1 MSQTARLNLI
11 ARPHPR
17 LSIVEQ
23 CLLLKVP
30 RSTLYYKPEPVGDGE
45 LALMRAIDVIY
56 TKWPFYGARRMVRE
70 LDEQGHKVTRKRVRR
85 LMKLMGLETIYQK
98 PFTSGKHPGHK
109 IYPYLLRNLSIDH
122 RNQVWC
128 ADITYIPM
136 ARGFLYLV
144 AFMDWFSRKVLAWRL
159 STTMDT
165 EFCVEALQDA
175 MNRHG
180 KPGIFN
186 TDQGSQFTSEAF
198 TGTLIAHG
206 VQISMDGKGRFLD
219 NIFIERLWR
228 SLKYEE
234 VYLKAYA
241 SVAEAR
247 TSIGSY
253 LSFYNDERKHQSL
266 GYRTPSAIFAAGACG
281 YVDNAPASV
290 PVTTPAQALPTYPQ
304 VEQQQKEKDSNEDR
318 KVLTGNQSLMAA

>member
-109 IYPYLLRNLSIDH
+109 IHPYLLR
-122 RNQVWC
+122 V
-128 ADITYIPM
+128 
-136 ARGFLYLV
+136 
-144 AFMDWFSRKVLAWRL
+144 
-159 STTMDT
+159 
-165 EFCVEALQDA
+165 
-175 MNRHG
+175 
-180 KPGIFN
+180 
-186 TDQGSQFTSEAF
+186 
-198 TGTLIAHG
+198 
-206 VQISMDGKGRFLD
+206 RF
-219 NIFIERLWR
+219 E
-228 SLKYEE
+228 SL
-234 VYLKAYA
+234 
-241 SVAEAR
+241 
-247 TSIGSY
+247 
-253 LSFYNDERKHQSL
+253 
-266 GYRTPSAIFAAGACG
+266 
-281 YVDNAPASV
+281 
-290 PVTTPAQALPTYPQ
+290 
-304 VEQQQKEKDSNEDR
+304 
-318 KVLTGNQSLMAA
+318 